1 MFNLF
6 KAMFVINA
14 LKRNKKHVITIGVYV
29 VILCVM
35 PYIVNDLAVFI
46 DPPYR
51 LYWILTKWLLIV
63 ALLVAIAKRMSLIRI
78 NPVKVNDN
86 AEKQKPPVNQ
96 YAKCL
101 TKNKLLSKG
110 ERIKHKLKKY

>member
-1 MFNLF
+1 
-6 KAMFVINA
+6 
-14 LKRNKKHVITIGVYV
+14 
-29 VILCVM
+29 
-35 PYIVNDLAVFI
+35 
-46 DPPYR
+46 
-51 LYWILTKWLLIV
+51 
-63 ALLVAIAKRMSLIRI
+63 MSL
-78 NPVKVNDN
+78 NPVKDDDN